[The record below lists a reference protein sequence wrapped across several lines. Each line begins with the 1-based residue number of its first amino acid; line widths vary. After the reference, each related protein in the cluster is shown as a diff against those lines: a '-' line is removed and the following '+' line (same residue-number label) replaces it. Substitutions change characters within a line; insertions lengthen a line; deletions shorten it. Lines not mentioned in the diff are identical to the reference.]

1 MSFPIWYSPP
11 PPRHYQLMYAQ
22 NIIIIYIVYIIVYIS
37 IHVSYGEMS
46 LQTQMPMQVFLCLSV
61 CTSHH
66 VTSVISS
73 GEKPMSVNSSYL
85 QALHVTGQVVY
96 SGSQIISHALNCL
109 WGEVAEAL
117 WLPWRRKLKKK
128 KNIPSR
134 HFTLGVCL
142 SFSGA
147 TGVVRLVGSARLT
160 LAPLTGEDEDM
171 FQCYTLGDL
180 GELLIEVLVAGG
192 NKNDLG

>member
-128 KNIPSR
+128 KHPITSF
-134 HFTLGVCL
+134 HAGCL
-142 SFSGA
+142 SVIFGSDWSRA
-147 TGVVRLVGSARLT
+147 ARREREADIGSA
-160 LAPLTGEDEDM
+160 D
-171 FQCYTLGDL
+171 
-180 GELLIEVLVAGG
+180 GG
-192 NKNDLG
+192 RWRYVSMLHFGRPWWTADWSACGWRE